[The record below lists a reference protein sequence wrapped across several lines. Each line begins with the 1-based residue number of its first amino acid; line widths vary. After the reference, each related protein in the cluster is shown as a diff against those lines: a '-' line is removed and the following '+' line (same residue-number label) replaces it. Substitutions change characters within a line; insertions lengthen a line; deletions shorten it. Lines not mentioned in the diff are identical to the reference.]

1 MDSYE
6 GGKMTVAIVTTTGGQ
21 FVKAFLNEED
31 ARKWVLKQPGKF
43 NNYDVTEEDLA
54 DTVKRAK

>member
-1 MDSYE
+1 
-6 GGKMTVAIVTTTGGQ
+6 MTVAIVTTIGGQ

-43 NNYDVTEEDLA
+43 NNYDVAEEELA
-54 DTVKRAK
+54 GDSKGGK